1 MKGKW
6 LPAQVWP
13 EAQFP
18 LQEVGRIVL
27 NENVANFFNENEQLA
42 FSAAHVPPGTPST
55 RMPLSELKL
64 PATGKQPPHA
74 WTNNLS
80 GELLISRRL

>member
-1 MKGKW
+1 MPAPHRDLG
-6 LPAQVWP
+6 PPQQAVSAQVWP

-42 FSAAHVPPGTPST
+42 FSAAHVPPGAPS
-55 RMPLSELKL
+55 
-64 PATGKQPPHA
+64 PAHA
-74 WTNNLS
+74 LTMLHCV
-80 GELLISRRL
+80 

>member
-1 MKGKW
+1 M
-6 LPAQVWP
+6 QVWP

-42 FSAAHVPPGTPST
+42 FSVAHVAPGGAPHLGALT
-55 RMPLSELKL
+55 ML
-64 PATGKQPPHA
+64 P
-74 WTNNLS
+74 
-80 GELLISRRL
+80 